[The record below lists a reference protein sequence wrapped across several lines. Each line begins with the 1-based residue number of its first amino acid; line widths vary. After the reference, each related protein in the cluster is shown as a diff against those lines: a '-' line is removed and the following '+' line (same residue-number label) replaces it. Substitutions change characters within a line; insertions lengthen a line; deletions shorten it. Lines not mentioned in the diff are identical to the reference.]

1 MPTIGLYFPSCM
13 TNEDVNALRE
23 RLNETAAAFGYT
35 ASRGPTAGRGNLA
48 EMLIAIDSGELALV
62 LLPDEQIHN
71 ALQMLDRL
79 YQEDEFYNAWA
90 RDITTAL
97 RDALQRGVEAE
108 RAEIEA
114 LD

>member
-1 MPTIGLYFPSCM
+1 MPAIGLYFPSYM

-23 RLNETAAAFGYT
+23 RLNEIAAAFGYT

-48 EMLIAIDSGELALV
+48 EMLVAIDSGELTLI

-71 ALQMLDRL
+71 ALQTLDCL
-79 YQEDEFYNAWA
+79 YQEDEFHNTWS
-90 RDITTAL
+90 RDIATAL
-97 RDALQRGVEAE
+97 RAALQRGVEAE
-108 RAEIEA
+108 RAEVEA